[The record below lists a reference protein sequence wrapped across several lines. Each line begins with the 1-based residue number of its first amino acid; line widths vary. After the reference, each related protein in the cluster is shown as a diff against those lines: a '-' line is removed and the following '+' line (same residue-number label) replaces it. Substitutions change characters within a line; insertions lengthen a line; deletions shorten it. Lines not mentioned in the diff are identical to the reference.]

1 LQENHSSYGLEQ
13 CHNANMPIARRMT
26 EIQPFQVMEIWN
38 RAKEMEAQ
46 GRHIVRMQ
54 IGEPDFTAPD
64 PVIAACTEAL
74 KQNPIH
80 YTSALGMP
88 LLRHAISRHYRE
100 RYRLEVPA
108 SRIAVTAGASGAL
121 MIAAGILVNPG
132 DEILMPDPAYPC
144 NRHLVRFF
152 EGRVKSIPVGP
163 QTQYQLTRELVESNW
178 SEKTR
183 GVLIASPSNPT
194 GTMIAPAE
202 MRGIIEAVHARG
214 GVAIIDEIYQ
224 GLTYASGFE
233 SALAHSDRVFVV
245 NSFSKYFSMTGWRL
259 GWLVAP
265 QDCVREIETFAQ
277 NAFICPSAPAQYAGI
292 AAFAPDTTAILEQR
306 RDEFRRR
313 RDYLLPALRELGFS
327 IPVTPEGA
335 FYIYAGIERFATD
348 SGKFALDVLDQAGVA
363 ITPGKD
369 FGANRAEHY
378 VRFAYTRSMSDL
390 QEGVQRLGKFLRG

>member
-1 LQENHSSYGLEQ
+1 MTL
-13 CHNANMPIARRMT
+13 ARRMT
-26 EIQPFQVMEIWN
+26 EIKPFQVMEIWN
-38 RAKEMEAQ
+38 RAKELEAQ
-46 GRHIVRMQ
+46 GKHIIQMQ

-64 PVIAACTEAL
+64 PVIAASIEAL
-74 KQNPIH
+74 QQYPIH

-88 LLRHAISRHYRE
+88 LLRQAISQHYRE

-108 SRIAVTAGASGAL
+108 GRIVVTAGASGAL
-121 MIAAGILVNPG
+121 LIAAGVLVDPG

-144 NRHLVRFF
+144 NRHFVRFF
-152 EGRVKSIPVGP
+152 EGQVKSIPVGP
-163 QTQYQLTRELVESNW
+163 QTQYQLTRELIEANW

-202 MRGIIEAVHARG
+202 MRAIVEAVHARG
-214 GVAIIDEIYQ
+214 GVAIVDEIYQ
-224 GLTYASGFE
+224 GLTYASAFE

-265 QDCVREIETFAQ
+265 EDCVRTVETFAQ

-292 AAFAPDTTAILEQR
+292 AAFAPETIVILEER
-306 RDEFRRR
+306 RAEFRRR
-313 RDYLLPALRELGFS
+313 RDFLVPALRELGFS
-327 IPVTPEGA
+327 IPLTPEGA
-335 FYIYAGIERFATD
+335 FYVYAGIERFASD
-348 SGKFALDVLDQAGVA
+348 SEKFALDVLEKAGVA

-369 FGANRAEHY
+369 FGANQAERY
-378 VRFAYTRSMSDL
+378 VRFAYTRSLDDL
-390 QEGVQRLGKFLRG
+390 QEGVRRLRKFLASD

>member
-1 LQENHSSYGLEQ
+1 MSL
-13 CHNANMPIARRMT
+13 ARRMA

-38 RAKEMEAQ
+38 RAKELEAQ
-46 GRHIVRMQ
+46 GRHIVQMQ

-64 PVIAACTEAL
+64 PVIAACIDAL
-74 KQNPIH
+74 RQNPVH

-88 LLRHAISRHYRE
+88 LLRHAISHHYRE

-121 MIAAGILVNPG
+121 LIATGLLVDPG

-144 NRHLVRFF
+144 NRHFVRFF
-152 EGRVKSIPVGP
+152 EGSVKSIPVGP
-163 QTQYQLTRELVESNW
+163 QTQYQLTRELIEANW

-194 GTMIAPAE
+194 GTMIAPAQ
-202 MRGIIEAVHARG
+202 MQAIIEAVHARG
-214 GVAIIDEIYQ
+214 GVAIVDEIYQ
-224 GLTYASGFE
+224 GLTYASEFA
-233 SALAHSDRVFVV
+233 SALAYSDRIFVV

-259 GWLVAP
+259 GWLVVP
-265 QDCVREIETFAQ
+265 EEHVREVETFAQ
-277 NAFICPSAPAQYAGI
+277 NAFICPSAPSQYAGI
-292 AAFAPDTTAILEQR
+292 AAFSADTTAILEER
-306 RDEFRRR
+306 RAEFRRR
-313 RDYLLPALRELGFS
+313 RDYLVPALRELGFS

-335 FYIYAGIERFATD
+335 FYIYAGIERFAPD
-348 SGKFALDVLDQAGVA
+348 SGKFALDLLDQAGVA

-369 FGANRAEHY
+369 FGANQAGRY

-390 QEGVQRLGKFLRG
+390 EEGVRRLRKYLAAC

>member
-1 LQENHSSYGLEQ
+1 
-13 CHNANMPIARRMT
+13 MT
-26 EIQPFQVMEIWN
+26 EIQPFQVLEIWN
-38 RAKEMEAQ
+38 RAKHMEAQ
-46 GRHIVRMQ
+46 GKHIVQMQ
-54 IGEPDFTAPD
+54 IGEPDFTAPE

-74 KQNPIH
+74 RRNPIH

-88 LLRHAISRHYRE
+88 LLREAISHHYRE
-100 RYRLEVPA
+100 RYRLDVAA

-121 MIAAGILVNPG
+121 LIAAGVLVNPG
-132 DEILMPDPAYPC
+132 DEFLMPDPAYPC
-144 NRHLVRFF
+144 NRNLVRFF

-163 QTQYQLTRELVESNW
+163 QTQYQLTRELVEANW
-178 SEKTR
+178 TAKTR

-194 GTMIAPAE
+194 GSMIAPAE
-202 MRGIIEAVHARG
+202 MRAIIEAVHARG
-214 GVAIIDEIYQ
+214 GVAIVDEIYQ

-265 QDCVREIETFAQ
+265 QDCVREVEVFAQ

-292 AAFAPDTTAILEQR
+292 AAFAPETSAILEQR

-313 RDYLLPALRELGFS
+313 RDYLVPALRELGFS
-327 IPVTPEGA
+327 IPLTPEGA
-335 FYIYAGIERFATD
+335 FYIYAGIERFAAD
-348 SGKFALDVLDQAGVA
+348 SGAFALEVLDRAGVA

-369 FGANRAEHY
+369 FGANRAERY
-378 VRFAYTRSMSDL
+378 VRFAYTRSMSEL
-390 QEGVQRLGKFLRG
+390 QEGVARLQRYLPG